1 MGKRQSRPWIVSDEL
16 WSLIGLLLPGPGPKL
31 VEGRPRV
38 PDRQALC
45 GILFVLHTGI
55 QWEYLPQELGFGS
68 GMTCWRRL
76 AAWNEAGVWLAGVVG
91 RPRRRPE
98 MLFADRGY
106 DYDKYRRLLRQR
118 GIRPAIA
125 ERGQRHGTGLGTFR
139 CVVERTISWLHG
151 FRRLRIRWQ
160 RRDDIHAAF
169 LGLAVCLIT
178 HHHDQRLC

>member
-16 WSLIGLLLPGPGPKL
+16 WSLIEPLLPEPPPKQ

-76 AAWNEAGVWLAGVVG
+76 AAWNEAGVWDQLHQLLLNKLRSKNQLDWSRAVIDSSHV
-91 RPRRRPE
+91 RAARRGPK
-98 MLFADRGY
+98 AD
-106 DYDKYRRLLRQR
+106 
-118 GIRPAIA
+118 PARSTTHA
-125 ERGQRHGTGLGTFR
+125 RAASTTSSPTARASRSR
-139 CVVERTISWLHG
+139 CR
-151 FRRLRIRWQ
+151 
-160 RRDDIHAAF
+160 
-169 LGLAVCLIT
+169 
-178 HHHDQRLC
+178 

>member
-16 WSLIGLLLPGPGPKL
+16 WSLIEPLLPKPGPKL

-76 AAWNEAGVWLAGVVG
+76 AAWNEAGV
-91 RPRRRPE
+91 
-98 MLFADRGY
+98 
-106 DYDKYRRLLRQR
+106 
-118 GIRPAIA
+118 
-125 ERGQRHGTGLGTFR
+125 RGQLHVLLLEKLRSKNQLDRERAVIDSSHVRAARRGLKAVPARSTAPGRAASTTSSSTARASRSR
-139 CVVERTISWLHG
+139 CR
-151 FRRLRIRWQ
+151 
-160 RRDDIHAAF
+160 
-169 LGLAVCLIT
+169 
-178 HHHDQRLC
+178 